1 MSHVPWTDR
10 LLITL
15 KLARITNLCKHGGLI
30 RMYLVGFLQLQ
41 EISSDPQERFSLK
54 FTVSGT
60 TGQNCL

>member
-1 MSHVPWTDR
+1 MSHVPWTDH

-15 KLARITNLCKHGGLI
+15 KPAGITNLCKQGGLI

-41 EISSDPQERFSLK
+41 EISNDPQEIFYLK
-54 FTVSGT
+54 FTISVT